1 MRNKSPWVGHWWWCN
16 TNNSV
21 AVVKQDGSLLNPT
34 SYERNKAE
42 TTWIFLKGTLRSD
55 KEVDFYEPGLRIRVS
70 TVSIKDIPFPPVE
83 YLDEGTHE
91 FELTENSYILY
102 D

>member
-1 MRNKSPWVGHWWWCN
+1 MDKKPWVGHWWWCN
-16 TNNSV
+16 TNNST
-21 AVVKQDGSLLNPT
+21 AVVKQDGPLKNHT
-34 SYERNKAE
+34 SYERSKAE
-42 TTWIFLKGTLRSD
+42 TTWIFLKGVPYLN
-55 KEVDFYEPGLRIRVS
+55 EEIEFFEPGMRTKVA
-70 TVSIKDIPFPPVE
+70 TVSVKDIPFPPVE

>member
-1 MRNKSPWVGHWWWCN
+1 MDKKPWVGHWWWCN
-16 TNNSV
+16 SDGST
-21 AVVKQDGSLLNPT
+21 AVVKQDGALLTPK
-34 SYERNKAE
+34 RFDMAKAE
-42 TTWIFLKGTLRSD
+42 TGWVFISGSSPFKDVGFFS
-55 KEVDFYEPGLRIRVS
+55 PGNFGKVAQKIP
-70 TVSIKDIPFPPVE
+70 IENIPFPPVE